1 MGKQVR
7 KTYKPRANPI
17 GNKAEA
23 GVIEGVD
30 QQIVLQPDQVLP
42 VVQKVMFLITSPP
55 PFFWQPIYCFYF
67 DSYLLPMPL
76 REVGL
81 LLVFPT

>member
-7 KTYKPRANPI
+7 KTYKPRVNPI
-17 GNKAEA
+17 GNKPE

-30 QQIVLQPDQVLP
+30 QQLTLQPDQVLP
-42 VVQKVMFLITSPP
+42 VIEKVCTPP
-55 PFFWQPIYCFYF
+55 PFFGLVLTFYS
-67 DSYLLPMPL
+67 SYLLSMLL